1 MNLNN
6 EFQLDINTTDNNMK
20 VVQNRP
26 TRYNSIMTPQ
36 RSSAMRS
43 SMKGAKQKRNFS
55 PFRTGSTVRN
65 ENETLTVEDFSQPK
79 FIPSKMVEGNLVQ
92 LTVQNH

>member
-55 PFRTGSTVRN
+55 PFRTGSAVRN
-65 ENETLTVEDFSQPK
+65 ENETLT
-79 FIPSKMVEGNLVQ
+79 NLDVY
-92 LTVQNH
+92 QNSTTPLGGTMTRQ